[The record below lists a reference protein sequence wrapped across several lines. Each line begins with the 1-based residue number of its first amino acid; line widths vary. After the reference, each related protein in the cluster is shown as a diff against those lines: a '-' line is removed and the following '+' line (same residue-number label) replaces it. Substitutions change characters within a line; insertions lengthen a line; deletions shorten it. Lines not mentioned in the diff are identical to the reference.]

1 MPLLDFSV
9 PDDQSPMLGRF
20 WIYLAF
26 TVPLTLLTLV
36 CYVVYTLLHEKRHK
50 KEAHAMDTAAESPVP
65 QWAQTDAPQK
75 RLGPERRAPLEKATP
90 GAPTVPTRMAFGG
103 IWRRRRQETNAGGLE
118 AGP

>member
-9 PDDQSPMLGRF
+9 PNDQSPMLGRF

-26 TVPLTLLTLV
+26 TVPLTVLTLV
-36 CYVVYTLLHEKRHK
+36 CYVVYTALHEKRHK

-65 QWAQTDAPQK
+65 QWAQTDAPEK
-75 RLGPERRAPLEKATP
+75 KWGPERRAP
-90 GAPTVPTRMAFGG
+90 VPTRMAFGG